1 MTTSILSDF
10 VRRKTLESAEI
21 EMMERVGVE
30 IPAQDWQNFEAWI
43 STPPQVIPE
52 LQRIAGIKPV
62 WE

>member
-10 VRRKTLESAEI
+10 VRCKALESAEI
-21 EMMERVGVE
+21 EIMERVVVE
-30 IPAQDWQNFEAWI
+30 ITAKHWQSFEAWLN
-43 STPPQVIPE
+43 TPPQVIPE